1 MTNLAYLFTCRFQD
15 GTVLRQTQDDV
26 SQVDSARSAFYD
38 VVQRLAEVETF
49 TLTKQDGRPHTF
61 SVNLLDGHFEIDCVP
76 FCAQAE
82 ELPSEPTSFR
92 LIYFHRHQHKVI
104 QGQSMTGE
112 ASSVVYHI
120 GWQTTIDGK
129 NFRTMI
135 SVS

>member
-61 SVNLLDGHFEIDCVP
+61 SAYSNYRN
-76 FCAQAE
+76 
-82 ELPSEPTSFR
+82 S
-92 LIYFHRHQHKVI
+92 
-104 QGQSMTGE
+104 
-112 ASSVVYHI
+112 
-120 GWQTTIDGK
+120 
-129 NFRTMI
+129 RTLK
-135 SVS
+135 